1 MNLAPAAAAKNTNTA
16 TAEPDDFGLR
26 IGDFGLVSSQTVI
39 SVEKAAAVPTV
50 AAFSIIRFDGGKQSK
65 IQNLKSRMLRTLYIR
80 DYALIEE
87 LEVAFDSGLNILTGE
102 TGAGKSIIVGALKM
116 ILGERAS
123 TEVVRTG
130 AKKAVIEGIFDE
142 ADVPKL
148 RALLD
153 ANQIDGAP
161 QMILRREITPS
172 HSRAFINDTPA
183 TLPVIRDVAAH
194 LIDLH
199 GQHEHQS
206 LLRVETL
213 AYAA

>member
-1 MNLAPAAAAKNTNTA
+1 M
-16 TAEPDDFGLR
+16 
-26 IGDFGLVSSQTVI
+26 
-39 SVEKAAAVPTV
+39 
-50 AAFSIIRFDGGKQSK
+50 
-65 IQNLKSRMLRTLYIR
+65 LKTLYIR

-87 LEVAFDSGLNILTGE
+87 LEVEFDSGLNILTGE

-123 TEVVRTG
+123 TELVRTG
-130 AKKAVIEGIFDE
+130 ARKAVIEGIFDE
-142 ADVPKL
+142 ADVPRL

-153 ANQIDGAP
+153 ANQIDNAS

-183 TLPVIRDVAAH
+183 TLPVMREVAAH

-206 LLRVETL
+206 LLRVETHLELLDNFGSLGGLL
-213 AYAA
+213 ADYQEHYRRVEPTSSPKETLPFSVPRP